1 MQTRSLDPSKD
12 PRLPTAPRVLWV
24 MDGRWEGAYV
34 PPSSRGGGSRAEPPR
49 QREPISDRQLLTGKA
64 PAGRAVVFGSEPRL
78 EWFTLA
84 LWCWSCLLPGWGGR
98 GRSVPS
104 IPMHQCGG
112 DAFWRVLFLLFE
124 SCKRVLGWPGWFS
137 IARTAGLSE
146 AAGCQRSL
154 SAGDAA
160 GEPAE
165 TLKREFWSR
174 ACALA
179 AGSHRGAGQG
189 VRGMRSI
196 FRKQPNCRLLEK
208 TGALCFPEIQKP
220 KFKALEVSVSGKPA
234 QSGAAHGGAR
244 LSRIPRALCLASA
257 CRRLLCH
264 IGAGRFGGNTHS
276 SSLACP
282 LSKTIGLKARGSSA
296 SAGPQLLGLDGCCG
310 LYLLPWAGGGEDLP
324 RQQGGLQSRAA
335 GYESLTGRLHLH
347 HRLYK

>member
-1 MQTRSLDPSKD
+1 MVYLGLVVLVLPPARLGRSGEVRSLHPH
-12 PRLPTAPRVLWV
+12 APV
-24 MDGRWEGAYV
+24 
-34 PPSSRGGGSRAEPPR
+34 RGGCFLEGGFFCFLSLA
-49 QREPISDRQLLTGKA
+49 SACL
-64 PAGRAVVFGSEPRL
+64 AGR
-78 EWFTLA
+78 
-84 LWCWSCLLPGWGGR
+84 
-98 GRSVPS
+98 
-104 IPMHQCGG
+104 
-112 DAFWRVLFLLFE
+112 
-124 SCKRVLGWPGWFS
+124 GWFS

-165 TLKREFWSR
+165 MLKREFWSR

-189 VRGMRSI
+189 VREMRSI
-196 FRKQPNCRLLEK
+196 FQKQPNRRLLEK

-276 SSLACP
+276 SLLACP

-296 SAGPQLLGLDGCCG
+296 SAGPQLLGLDGCCS
-310 LYLLPWAGGGEDLP
+310 LYLLPRAGGGEDLP
-324 RQQGGLQSRAA
+324 SQQGGLRSLAGSRAA
-335 GYESLTGRLHLH
+335 GYEPLTGRLHLH